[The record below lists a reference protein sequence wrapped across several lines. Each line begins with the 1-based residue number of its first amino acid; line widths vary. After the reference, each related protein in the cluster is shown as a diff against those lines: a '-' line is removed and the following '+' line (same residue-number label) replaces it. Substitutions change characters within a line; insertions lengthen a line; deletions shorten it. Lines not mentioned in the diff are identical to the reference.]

1 MGSIAAL
8 RASPRTPFY
17 ASSKAARRN
26 LGASMALALHV
37 ARIETDRAL
46 PIPAGRAATVDE
58 VVSPCRFLFL
68 LSRQSS
74 DCTGTTIY
82 PTSGMRDGVIWR
94 PA

>member
-8 RASPRTPFY
+8 RAWPRTPFD
-17 ASSKAARRN
+17 AARKAALRN

-46 PIPAGRAATVDE
+46 PIPGGHAAAVDE
-58 VVSPCRFLFL
+58 VVSACRFLFL

-74 DCTGTTIY
+74 DCTGATIY
-82 PTSGMRDGVIWR
+82 PTSGVMGGVI
-94 PA
+94 

>member
-58 VVSPCRFLFL
+58 AVAACLFL
-68 LSRQSS
+68 LSWQSS

-82 PTSGMRDGVIWR
+82 STSGMRDGVIWR